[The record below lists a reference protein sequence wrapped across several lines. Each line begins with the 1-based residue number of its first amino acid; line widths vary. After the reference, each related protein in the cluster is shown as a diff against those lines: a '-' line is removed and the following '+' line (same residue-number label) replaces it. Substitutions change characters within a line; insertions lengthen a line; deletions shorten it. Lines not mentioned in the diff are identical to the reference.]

1 MKSFYVKVALCGMA
15 VLLMVREPLAAEISA
30 GGRLGINVSSIFGDT
45 VKSRVP
51 RVGLNLGAYATQWF
65 SERLGL
71 QEELVIGTR
80 GERWKSDP
88 MGLLAYNNYATNFTY
103 LDVPILVKWR
113 LSKNDNVRKALF
125 IGPDLAFPL
134 VAEAEYKGNTA
145 DMKMNTQ
152 PVDFGMTAGFS
163 VDIRR
168 GDYFIPIDVRYMLS
182 LTNFAKSS
190 DYDAHVMHGVFSIS
204 VGVGHLVNF
213 KKTEEK

>member
-1 MKSFYVKVALCGMA
+1 
-15 VLLMVREPLAAEISA
+15 
-30 GGRLGINVSSIFGDT
+30 
-45 VKSRVP
+45 
-51 RVGLNLGAYATQWF
+51 
-65 SERLGL
+65 
-71 QEELVIGTR
+71 
-80 GERWKSDP
+80 

-113 LSKNDNVRKALF
+113 LSKNDDVRKALF

-152 PVDFGMTAGFS
+152 PVDFGITAGFS

-168 GDYFIPIDVRYMLS
+168 GAYFIPIDVRYMLS

-204 VGVGHLVNF
+204 VGVGHILNF
-213 KKTEEK
+213 KKIEETKN